1 MTERR
6 NLLASITNTIKDYR
20 ASEIPEPTSD
30 HVDRWISQFDE
41 NVQLPML
48 RELDHIFKITY
59 VSKGKVLQ
67 LLGQIAGNFSCDFW
81 RKAHILNI
89 QRNGRSQFEIRE
101 LFRPILKEQC
111 GYDIDYRGSTGGDF
125 VYLDDAIFS
134 GERVRE
140 DLSYWIQDQAEE
152 NATLYLMVIA
162 VHELGRYWIETEQN
176 LERLKAEKQISINFR
191 IFFDDFVFENRLSYR
206 DQSDVLWPTAEIY
219 SDDSFRPRQP
229 RYRMSRLFTSEE
241 GRQLLERIFLDAG
254 LKIQNFA
261 NEPNPMLKP
270 LGFYR
275 FPPGF
280 GSLFVTYRNC
290 PNNCPLALWYG
301 NPEYSPNH
309 PFGRWYP
316 LFPRKTYDQ

>member
-6 NLLASITNTIKDYR
+6 NLLTSITNTIKDYR
-20 ASEIPEPTSD
+20 AGEIAEPTPD
-30 HVDRWISQFDE
+30 HVERWISQFDE
-41 NVQLPML
+41 DVQIPML
-48 RELDHIFKITY
+48 RELDHTFKVTY

-67 LLGQIAGNFSCDFW
+67 LLRQIAGNFSCDFW

-101 LFRPILKEQC
+101 LLRPILKEQC
-111 GYDIDYRGSTGGDF
+111 GYDIDYRGATGGDF

-140 DLSYWIQDQAEE
+140 DLSYWIQDQAIE
-152 NATLYLMVIA
+152 NTTLHVMVIA
-162 VHELGRYWIETEQN
+162 IHELGKYWIESEQN
-176 LERLKAEKQISINFR
+176 LERLTTEHQISISFR
-191 IFFDDFVFENRLSYR
+191 IFFDEFVFENRLSYR
-206 DQSDVLWPTAEIY
+206 NQSDVLWPVAEIY
-219 SDDSFRPRQP
+219 SDESFQP
-229 RYRMSRLFTSEE
+229 RERGYRVSRLFTSGE
-241 GRQLLERIFLDAG
+241 GRQLLERVFLDAG
-254 LKIQNFA
+254 RKIHNFA

-275 FPPGF
+275 FSPGF

-301 NPEYSPNH
+301 NPEYPPNH
-309 PFGRWYP
+309 PLGRWYP
-316 LFPRKTYDQ
+316 LFPRKVYDS